1 MGGIGSGGARDGAG
15 RKTIDGEPSAR
26 ISVSI
31 PTGMLSH
38 IRDTADRRKISVS
51 QYITDLL
58 TKSIDQ

>member
-15 RKTIDGEPSAR
+15 RKTIDGEPRSR

-31 PTGMLSH
+31 PTGMLSQ
-38 IRDTADRRKISVS
+38 IRDTADCRKISVS

-58 TKSIDQ
+58 TKSIDR